1 MSIDNCKITRIYWFY
16 MLVMIKAIM
25 YERRKEKSVTVNDLE
40 RRNGRYFALSLKSVV
55 SGANYVS
62 V

>member
-1 MSIDNCKITRIYWFY
+1 